1 MNPDDRPTTV
11 TPSPAAGNNTAAD
24 GDTSSA
30 DGDSSPSAA
39 GDSSPAAV
47 RVRYRIRFAKIGL
60 LRWISH
66 RDLAQ
71 LWERLTRRAA
81 LPLSMT
87 EGFHPK
93 PRIAFPSAL
102 ALGIESLDE
111 VVEIEL
117 SRVLGPGEL
126 LRLLRDD
133 GQPGLVIRSAQR
145 LPENAAKA
153 RLERSDYRVAIPEDA
168 DLTGLDAA
176 VAELRARETVSITRK
191 DKPVVA
197 KVADQIPRLERSRD
211 HLLVSLAAADG
222 ATLRPADVLE
232 LMGCGDWIR
241 RGSKIV
247 RTRVVLRQEYDPGGD
262 HDIAYADPDP
272 NARHQPTGGE

>member
-1 MNPDDRPTTV
+1 MNPDDRPTIV
-11 TPSPAAGNNTAAD
+11 TPSPADDASPAAAD
-24 GDTSSA
+24 P
-30 DGDSSPSAA
+30 SPS
-39 GDSSPAAV
+39 AV

-102 ALGIESLDE
+102 ALGVESLDE

-117 SRVLGPGEL
+117 SRVLGPSEL

-133 GQPGLVIRSAQR
+133 GQPGLVIRSVQR

-153 RLERSDYRVAIPEDA
+153 RLDRSDYRIVIPADA
-168 DLTGLDAA
+168 DRADVDAA
-176 VAELRARETVSITRK
+176 VAEFRSRETVSITRK
-191 DKPVVA
+191 NKPIVA
-197 KVADQIPRLERSRD
+197 KVANQIPRLERSQD
-211 HLLVSLAAADG
+211 HLLLALAAADG

-232 LMGCGDWIR
+232 LMGCGDWIE

-262 HDIAYADPDP
+262 HDIAFADPDP

>member
-1 MNPDDRPTTV
+1 MNPDDRPTNV
-11 TPSPAAGNNTAAD
+11 TPSPADDA
-24 GDTSSA
+24 
-30 DGDSSPSAA
+30 
-39 GDSSPAAV
+39 SPADDGPSPPAV
-47 RVRYRIRFAKIGL
+47 RARYRIRFAKIGL

-71 LWERLTRRAA
+71 LWERLARRAA

-117 SRVLGPGEL
+117 SQVLEPSEL
-126 LRLLRDD
+126 LRRLRDD

-145 LPENAAKA
+145 LPEHAAKA
-153 RLERSDYRVAIPEDA
+153 RLDRSDYRIAIPEDA
-168 DLTGLDAA
+168 DPAGLDAA
-176 VAELRARETVSITRK
+176 IAAFRARESVSITRK
-191 DKPVVA
+191 DKRVEANVA
-197 KVADQIPRLERSRD
+197 EQIPVLERCQD
-211 HLLVSLAAADG
+211 HLLLTLAAADG

-232 LMGCGDWIR
+232 LLGGGDWIE

-247 RTRVVLRQEYDPGGD
+247 RTRVALRQEYAPGGD
-262 HDIAYADPDP
+262 HEIAHADPDP